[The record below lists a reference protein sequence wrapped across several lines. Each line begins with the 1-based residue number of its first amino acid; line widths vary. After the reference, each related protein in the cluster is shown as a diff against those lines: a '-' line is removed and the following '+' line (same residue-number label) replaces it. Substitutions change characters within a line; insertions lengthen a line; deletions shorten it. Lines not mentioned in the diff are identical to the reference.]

1 MLERLAQANSQRAAR
16 SASGSSAIASIRDA
30 ICENGTRACVHRV
43 IASSRWREKS
53 LMNAPVPRLR
63 SAQTGSHVEK
73 PPGCGRS
80 GASALR
86 GKQKSQDA
94 V

>member
-1 MLERLAQANSQRAAR
+1 
-16 SASGSSAIASIRDA
+16 
-30 ICENGTRACVHRV
+30 V

-53 LMNAPVPRLR
+53 FMNAPVPELS
-63 SAQTGSHVEK
+63 SAQTGPQVEK
-73 PPGCGRS
+73 PPGCESS